1 MLKKCSSLLVVAV
14 ICYGLIFGLM
24 NEGNPGVSAFSI
36 EAGTA
41 VYFSAGFLFQCRTY
55 SALSVRLDVISLF
68 VSLFYRSFRTH
79 QVISYSAPR

>member
-1 MLKKCSSLLVVAV
+1 VVAV

-41 VYFSAGFLFQCRTY
+41 VFFSCCLTPSSRTY
-55 SALSVRLDVISLF
+55 SALSVRPDVISLLI
-68 VSLFYRSFRTH
+68 SLYYRSFRTR